1 MEESILKTT
10 KEHLGIYKGDTSF
23 DAQII
28 DDINMA
34 LNVLTQIGVGPES
47 GFQIYDYEDLWEDF
61 LGDDPRYNMVKTY
74 IFRKTQMLF
83 DPPSSGILV
92 QEYNKQLD
100 EMEWRLNALAEYT
113 D

>member
-1 MEESILKTT
+1 MIESILKTV
-10 KEHLGIYKGDTSF
+10 KEHLGVYADDTSF
-23 DAQII
+23 DNQII

-34 LNVLTQIGVGPES
+34 LNILTQIGVGPAS
-47 GFQIYDYEDLWEDF
+47 GFQIHDYEDLWEDF
-61 LGDDPRYNMVKTY
+61 LGDDQRYNMVKTY
-74 IFRKTQMLF
+74 VFRKTQMMF

-92 QEYNKQLD
+92 QEYNKQID